1 MNKENNKINQ
11 FNTLFQ
17 RKTVN
22 NKEYYISN
30 IIINMPWDIP
40 INITK
45 QIILPTSQH
54 SQESCMDIYKNE
66 FSIIFRKFLDFT
78 KEHTLL
84 DLFPKKEIKNIKKQ
98 EIEINIDLYFYENIS
113 VKDIIL
119 NKIKES
125 SDIYLKEDN
134 DYEDIKEDIQNI
146 FLHYDPKKEFKKARN
161 LKRKIYFFC
170 GETNSGKTYHALN
183 KLVESSNGQYLAPLR
198 LLALEGRDEVE
209 KRGKPCSLIT
219 GEERNIVE
227 NSNFSSSTI
236 EMINFDNVY
245 ETIVIDEIQM
255 LLDERRGWAWTKA
268 LLGAPAKNL
277 ILTGSSVVL
286 PIIKKITEELGEEL
300 IIKEFKRKSELKI
313 NKHLYDLVHIPD
325 NTAIVTFSRGELF
338 RVKRILQE
346 QGKSSSVIFG
356 SLTPEA
362 RQNESLKFSNGTNK
376 VLIAT
381 DAISMGLNLP
391 IKHII
396 FENLFK
402 YNGKDVQ
409 PIDSLLAKQISGRAG
424 RYNLHDIGYVGSFD
438 KEYNEILSSLLNKE
452 ENIDSPL
459 YIKPSYS
466 LIKELSVVLNT
477 NNIFTI
483 LTILN
488 KNKNYIDNKYNFI
501 ELKHILSL
509 ALHIEKNKID
519 VDLNEKFKLISAP
532 VEFIN
537 NQFEQSDSENIYIA
551 FLKYLKEQKNSFEQ
565 GLHNTL
571 IKDILNKTDKVNEFN
586 SIQDFFYLEYCIY
599 LLNMYIWFSYNFEE
613 YFYNK
618 EIILKEKK
626 RINNKIIRDLNK
638 NKIIKG

>member
-219 GEERNIVE
+219 GEERNI
-227 NSNFSSSTI
+227 
-236 EMINFDNVY
+236 
-245 ETIVIDEIQM
+245 
-255 LLDERRGWAWTKA
+255 
-268 LLGAPAKNL
+268 
-277 ILTGSSVVL
+277 
-286 PIIKKITEELGEEL
+286 
-300 IIKEFKRKSELKI
+300 
-313 NKHLYDLVHIPD
+313 
-325 NTAIVTFSRGELF
+325 
-338 RVKRILQE
+338 
-346 QGKSSSVIFG
+346 
-356 SLTPEA
+356 
-362 RQNESLKFSNGTNK
+362 
-376 VLIAT
+376 
-381 DAISMGLNLP
+381 
-391 IKHII
+391 
-396 FENLFK
+396 
-402 YNGKDVQ
+402 
-409 PIDSLLAKQISGRAG
+409 
-424 RYNLHDIGYVGSFD
+424 
-438 KEYNEILSSLLNKE
+438 
-452 ENIDSPL
+452 
-459 YIKPSYS
+459 
-466 LIKELSVVLNT
+466 
-477 NNIFTI
+477 
-483 LTILN
+483 
-488 KNKNYIDNKYNFI
+488 
-501 ELKHILSL
+501 
-509 ALHIEKNKID
+509 
-519 VDLNEKFKLISAP
+519 
-532 VEFIN
+532 
-537 NQFEQSDSENIYIA
+537 
-551 FLKYLKEQKNSFEQ
+551 
-565 GLHNTL
+565 
-571 IKDILNKTDKVNEFN
+571 
-586 SIQDFFYLEYCIY
+586 
-599 LLNMYIWFSYNFEE
+599 
-613 YFYNK
+613 
-618 EIILKEKK
+618 
-626 RINNKIIRDLNK
+626 
-638 NKIIKG
+638 